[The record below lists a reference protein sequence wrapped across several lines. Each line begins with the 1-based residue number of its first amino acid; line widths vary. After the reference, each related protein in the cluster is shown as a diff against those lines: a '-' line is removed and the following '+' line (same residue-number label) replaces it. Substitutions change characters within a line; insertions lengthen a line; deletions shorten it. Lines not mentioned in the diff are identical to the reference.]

1 MAKPR
6 NIADFTLGIVFSAAG
21 LFILAQAMDIRQVP
35 GMPVGPGLFPKV
47 TGAAMAFFGF
57 MLVLQGWLT
66 RPEQGAA
73 LAAGGESQETGMQTR
88 TGFWARIPFIPAL
101 LAAIALTVPLMQNLG
116 FLVTGVLLTAFL
128 VLLGGGSWKS
138 AAVFSPIITV
148 AVYGLFYHGLRVP
161 LPHGILG

>member
-1 MAKPR
+1 MAKPQ
-6 NIADFTLGIVFSAAG
+6 NVADFTLGIVFAAAG

-47 TGAAMAFFGF
+47 TGAAMALFGF
-57 MLVLQGWLT
+57 VLLLQGWLA
-66 RPEQGAA
+66 RPEQDAA
-73 LAAGGESQETGMQTR
+73 LAPEGESQQTGQQPR
-88 TGFWARIPFIPAL
+88 TGFWARVPFIPAL
-101 LAAIALTVPLMQNLG
+101 LAAIALTVPLMQSLG

-138 AAVFSPIITV
+138 AAVFSPIMTL